1 MPISQVIQDCR
12 GKEFHA
18 YGTTRIFEKRARQLK
33 TLRTWITF
41 LGIVTPVIVGGIVLT
56 FGLEAKSL
64 PYFLTAAG
72 LVGLV
77 QLVLSTWAI
86 VARWDEQYEYSID
99 SSRHNTEL
107 YNKFKLLA
115 DTNPPEIEEWYKE
128 ALRENEAREFKDIG
142 QSITDKE
149 KRFANR
155 ESLKYYQKPC
165 HICGKVPK
173 TSKPSECDGC
183 GNF

>member
-1 MPISQVIQDCR
+1 MPNNQIIQDCR

-18 YGTTRIFEKRARQLK
+18 YGTTRIFERRARQLQ

-86 VARWDEQYEYSID
+86 VARWDEKYEYSID

-107 YNKFKLLA
+107 YNKFKFLA
-115 DTNPPEIEEWYKE
+115 DTNPSDIEELYRE
-128 ALRENEAREFKDIG
+128 ASRENEAREFKDIG
-142 QSITDKE
+142 QNITDKE

-165 HICGKVPK
+165 HICGKTPT
-173 TSKPSECDGC
+173 TSKPSKCDGC

>member
-1 MPISQVIQDCR
+1 MSADQIIQDCR

-18 YGTTRIFEKRARQLK
+18 YGTTRIFERRAHQLQI
-33 TLRTWITF
+33 LRTWITF

-77 QLVLSTWAI
+77 QLTLSTWAI
-86 VARWDEQYEYSID
+86 VARWDEKYEYSID

-107 YNKFKLLA
+107 YNKFKFLA
-115 DTNPPEIEEWYKE
+115 DTNPPSIEELYKE

-142 QSITDKE
+142 QNITDKE

-165 HICGKVPK
+165 HICSNVPK
-173 TSKPSECDGC
+173 TSKPSSCDGC